1 MKILLIGEHPY
12 KKDFIDFFQD
22 KHELIESKEDLLEDR
37 KARIDLTDKGFD
49 FVINFYGLNDIEYV
63 SSIISDIRLL
73 NFDFSL
79 SNSKIIHLF
88 NASFS
93 VLDNID
99 YLNLSKKVNKN
110 CIIIE
115 VADLY
120 TTNLKDGSYINE
132 LIQNS
137 LKAIQNTTITSYNI
151 LNLFLNGIID
161 DKPINNYKIRIADYY
176 IYRETIEALFNKL
189 PLDIVKSHHDND
201 LYFKDMIFLNREKC
215 IEVLKSHIDKNMNNN
230 NSEERFYNEYMGQ
243 LIFEPK
249 LNPPIGAKF
258 AVMFDKNDIY

>member
-49 FVINFYGLNDIEYV
+49 FIINFYGLNDIEYV
-63 SSIISDIRLL
+63 STIMSNIRLL
-73 NFDFSL
+73 NFDFGL
-79 SNSKIIHLF
+79 SNSKLIHLF

-93 VLDNID
+93 LEGNSEYI
-99 YLNLSKKVNKN
+99 NLSKKANKD
-110 CIIIE
+110 CIILEIFN
-115 VADLY
+115 LY
-120 TTNLKDGSYINE
+120 TTDLKDNSYIND
-132 LIQNS
+132 LILNPHKQYQS
-137 LKAIQNTTITSYNI
+137 RAITSYNI
-151 LNLFLNGIID
+151 LNLFLNGIIEGKSID
-161 DKPINNYKIRIADYY
+161 SYKMRICDYY
-176 IYRETIEALFNKL
+176 VDETQIKGLFNNCTLKEIKNYYDGDRVL
-189 PLDIVKSHHDND
+189 LSTYN
-201 LYFKDMIFLNREKC
+201 LNKDKY
-215 IEVLKSHIDKNMNNN
+215 IEVLKNHIDKNLNRN

-249 LNPPIGAKF
+249 LNLPIGAKF